1 MKVWTSLNNLIKKE
15 VVLCISFVLAVGS
28 MFWVP
33 PNKGYLHYIDQRVM
47 ILLFSLMAVMAG
59 FQKIGLFHRVA
70 DYFLKK
76 MKSTREM
83 AMVLVGLCFFWGMLI
98 TNDVAL
104 ITFVPFTLMVL
115 PMVHKEN
122 MVIPIIVLQT
132 IAANLGS
139 MLTPIG
145 NPQNLY
151 LYSYTKMGLMEF
163 ISTMFPYALLSLF
176 LLLMMLF
183 VFKNE
188 PLLNYDPLTKE
199 EVSESHTRKMTRQ
212 RRVYEI
218 LFVLCLLT
226 VAHVISPY
234 LLVIIVLLTL
244 IMVDRHIIGKVDYGL
259 LLTFVCFFVFIGNMG
274 NLENIRHLM
283 EQMIDK
289 KELLTGLLLSQVISN
304 VPAAIL
310 LSEFAQDYKG
320 LLIGVNLGGL
330 GTLIASLASLIS
342 YKFFMNQYPH
352 KKGRYLLVFTGYN
365 LGFLI
370 VLYVLSC
377 FLH

>member
-1 MKVWTSLNNLIKKE
+1 MNTWTKLVNFIKKDI
-15 VVLCISFVLAVGS
+15 VLGISFLLAVGS
-28 MFWVP
+28 MFLVP
-33 PNKGYLHYIDQRVM
+33 PSNAYLHYIDQRVM

-59 FQKIGLFHRVA
+59 FQKIGLFHSVA
-70 DYFLKK
+70 DFFLRK

-115 PMVHKEN
+115 PMVHKEK
-122 MVIPIIVLQT
+122 MVISVVVLQT

-151 LYSYTKMGLMEF
+151 LYSFTKMGLLEF
-163 ISTMFPYALLSLF
+163 IKTMLPYSLLSLF
-176 LLLMMLF
+176 LLLF
-183 VFKNE
+183 VLLLFKNE

-199 EVSESHTRKMTRQ
+199 EVSETHSRKVTRQ
-212 RRVYEI
+212 RRMYEVMF
-218 LFVLCLLT
+218 LLCLLT

-234 LLVIIVLLTL
+234 LLMIIILITLL
-244 IMVDRHIIGKVDYGL
+244 IMDKEIIGKVDYGL
-259 LLTFVCFFVFIGNMG
+259 LLTFVCFFIFIGNMG
-274 NLENIRHLM
+274 NMEHIRQLM
-283 EQMIDK
+283 EQIIDK
-289 KELLTGLLLSQVISN
+289 KELLTGIMLSQVISN

-352 KKGRYLLVFTGYN
+352 KKGKYLLVFTGYN
-365 LGFLI
+365 LGFLA
-370 VLYVLSC
+370 VLFVLSC
-377 FLH
+377 ILH